1 MSQALEKFIKEAYVP
16 LLDFKRDI
24 CKIVF
29 ENPYKEEAYKDWTM
43 AQICDRVKYL
53 ASLEDKLEN
62 DEDSRLEQWV
72 KNKIS

>member
-1 MSQALEKFIKEAYVP
+1 MSQAIEKFIKEAYVP

-29 ENPYKEEAYKDWTM
+29 ENPHKNCTM
-43 AQICDRVKYL
+43 VQILDRVKYL

>member
-1 MSQALEKFIKEAYVP
+1 MSKAIDQFITEAYIP
-16 LLDFKRDI
+16 LLDLKRDI
-24 CKIVF
+24 CDIIF
-29 ENPYKEEAYKDWTM
+29 ENPHKNCTM
-43 AQICDRVKYL
+43 AQIRDRVKYL

>member
-1 MSQALEKFIKEAYVP
+1 MSPAIDKFIIEAYVP

-24 CKIVF
+24 CEIVF
-29 ENPYKEEAYKDWTM
+29 ENPHKDCTM
-43 AQICDRVKYL
+43 AQILDRVKYL

-62 DEDSRLEQWV
+62 NEDSRLEQWV